1 MGALENCELG
11 AFGALADFNRAHGS
25 TCRSSKHH
33 FCACP
38 RSDCLA
44 EQIVGIQNHG
54 SFRSYCFGQRPFF
67 SGDCFARTQEL
78 DVRYADICNNR
89 RVGGGDLRQLCDFAG
104 MVHPDFPNGH
114 FILGSGF
121 QNGAWQPNVI
131 VEIAFGFR
139 DAKFSR
145 EDRRG
150 EILRARL
157 AVASGDREYLQPKQT
172 PVICSNLLIR
182 LQRID
187 RSDERKIFWNMP
199 VPVAIHER
207 TRGARFGGGFDEIVC
222 IEIFPVQ
229 RHEQF
234 TGFNRARIGADFIDH
249 HSSVTGFK

>member
-1 MGALENCELG
+1 M
-11 AFGALADFNRAHGS
+11 
-25 TCRSSKHH
+25 
-33 FCACP
+33 
-38 RSDCLA
+38 
-44 EQIVGIQNHG
+44 I
-54 SFRSYCFGQRPFF
+54 
-67 SGDCFARTQEL
+67 
-78 DVRYADICNNR
+78 
-89 RVGGGDLRQLCDFAG
+89 
-104 MVHPDFPNGH
+104 HPHFPNGY
-114 FILGSGF
+114 FILESGL
-121 QNGAWQPNVI
+121 QNGAWQANMI

-234 TGFNRARIGADFIDH
+234 TALNRARIGADFIDH